1 MSHGAGCVSAS
12 REQSVRENREFSGN
26 SLVLEQKLQYAVV
39 AVSLNLGL
47 MDNYSTVIV

>member
-12 REQSVRENREFSGN
+12 REQS
-26 SLVLEQKLQYAVV
+26 VLEQKLQYAVV